1 MERTELK
8 RSSVHDPS
16 SLTTAATST
25 QCDFNSNT
33 SASDRLLFNT
43 NEQNEYSATQ
53 LEMFHLLQVCL
64 YREMFKKRTFLW
76 RRSRIYRGISDVSA
90 YTAGANAHIQ
100 FISDLFP
107 HMNWP
112 EIHVNFYCLHSRR
125 LYPIC
130 ATWEEKFGIG
140 SLELCSVNVALLC
153 TMCQCPRA
161 LILFNPDFSLSSTT
175 VSILLSTFSY
185 FCFIIFFPSIFLTK
199 GNVTFSCSESS
210 SVTVTFLSSTGSFLM
225 LPADYSM
232 ESLSVRLQFRT
243 WNQEGLLFSVP
254 FSRDPDTINL
264 LLQLSQAR
272 LHLLLSGG
280 PQNSD
285 QVFSGKLYIG
295 LNKFP
300 CCGIHKTGIYCIMW
314 IA

>member
-1 MERTELK
+1 
-8 RSSVHDPS
+8 
-16 SLTTAATST
+16 
-25 QCDFNSNT
+25 
-33 SASDRLLFNT
+33 
-43 NEQNEYSATQ
+43 
-53 LEMFHLLQVCL
+53 
-64 YREMFKKRTFLW
+64 
-76 RRSRIYRGISDVSA
+76 
-90 YTAGANAHIQ
+90 
-100 FISDLFP
+100 
-107 HMNWP
+107 MNWP
-112 EIHVNFYCLHSRR
+112 EIHVNVYCLHGRG

-130 ATWEEKFGIG
+130 ATWEEKIGIG
-140 SLELCSVNVALLC
+140 SLELCSVNAALLC

-161 LILFNPDFSLSSTT
+161 LILFNPPFSLSSTT

-210 SVTVTFLSSTGSFLM
+210 SVAVTFLSSTGSFLM
-225 LPADYSM
+225 LPSDYSM

-254 FSRDPDTINL
+254 LSRDPDTINL

-295 LNKFP
+295 LNDFHPLKP
-300 CCGIHKTGIYCIMW
+300 YILWIHLIVY
-314 IA
+314 